1 MKIKTLIVSAAVVA
15 SLLAV
20 SCQKEDSL
28 YERQD
33 PVMVQQKYTVV
44 KYEIDGVA
52 YEYLCRSKTD
62 FNDLVLRLLAIAKE
76 GHSVTIFSGNPTR
89 VAIKEVIQYHA
100 NTEAEAQ
107 AWCDKMYE
115 LGYHVSFVYD
125 KDLGVYVCTAYN

>member
-20 SCQKEDSL
+20 SCQKEDSV
-28 YERQD
+28 YELQD

-52 YEYLCRSKTD
+52 YEHLCRSKTD

-76 GHSVTIFSGNPTR
+76 GRSVTIFSDNPTR
-89 VAIKEVIQYHA
+89 VATKEVIQYHA
-100 NTEAEAQ
+100 STEAEAQ
-107 AWCDKMYE
+107 DWCDKMHD
-115 LGYHVSFVYD
+115 LGYHVSFYFD
-125 KDLGVYVCTAYN
+125 KGLGVYVCTAYN